1 MRLDRR
7 AVARAILNR
16 AATGTADWWEGRVT
30 SVSPL
35 RVAVKG
41 VAPDSTPD
49 DLVGGLTVDTAV
61 WGMTIIGR
69 MVILGRFGGAPYDTL
84 SLSSL
89 FAAGTPWSNP
99 TAIRDGR
106 WVCFEGGWQMAA
118 SGALPALTYG
128 TATSLL
134 TLPNGWRP
142 LKELNFPS
150 YPFGSVDLITAGVR
164 VQTSGL
170 VQIHTNNS
178 ATSGTTTGAFSL
190 GAVRYRIQ

>member
-16 AATGTADWWEGRVT
+16 AATGTTDWWEGRVT

-69 MVILGRFGGAPYDTL
+69 MVILGRFSGTPLVTAEGLITPAAGFTVVHCHLARVGRLAQIALRVQRDVDTPAGDHSNVTVGTL
-84 SLSSL
+84 DPGWWPAIQTPLSS
-89 FAAGTPWSNP
+89 A
-99 TAIRDGR
+99 
-106 WVCFEGGWQMAA
+106 
-118 SGALPALTYG
+118 
-128 TATSLL
+128 
-134 TLPNGWRP
+134 
-142 LKELNFPS
+142 
-150 YPFGSVDLITAGVR
+150 TAG
-164 VQTSGL
+164 
-170 VQIHTNNS
+170 
-178 ATSGTTTGAFSL
+178 ASL
-190 GAVRYRIQ
+190 GALATIGVVEISSTVAATPAGSAIDLYGTYITAN